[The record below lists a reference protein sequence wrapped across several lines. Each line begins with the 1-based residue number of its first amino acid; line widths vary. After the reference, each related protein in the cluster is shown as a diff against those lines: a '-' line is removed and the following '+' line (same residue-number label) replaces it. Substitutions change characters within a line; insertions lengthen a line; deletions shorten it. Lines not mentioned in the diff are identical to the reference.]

1 MLRENAMREANTIRD
16 NFAIL
21 ISQLPSEVQKMK
33 VWFVLSSSLQ
43 VSDFCKTFGFELIDG
58 DLFLMEEDSG

>member
-1 MLRENAMREANTIRD
+1 MQTHCNLLRENAMREANTIRD

-33 VWFVLSSSLQ
+33 VCFVLSSSL
-43 VSDFCKTFGFELIDG
+43 
-58 DLFLMEEDSG
+58 

>member
-21 ISQLPSEVQKMK
+21 ISQLPLEVQKMK
-33 VWFVLSSSLQ
+33 VSLLLSFQ
-43 VSDFCKTFGFELIDG
+43 P
-58 DLFLMEEDSG
+58 